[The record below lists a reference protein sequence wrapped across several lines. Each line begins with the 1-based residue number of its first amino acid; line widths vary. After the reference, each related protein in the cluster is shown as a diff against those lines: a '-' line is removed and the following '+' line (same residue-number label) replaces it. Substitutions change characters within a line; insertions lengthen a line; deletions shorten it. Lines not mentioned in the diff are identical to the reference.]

1 MIRSVSSS
9 EKKNRAV
16 LQNKNK
22 VKIIGK
28 SVKYLVLIE
37 FFLVENNNIYR
48 RKTKIKILLKMH
60 KQNCP
65 ENYSLIQI

>member
-37 FFLVENNNIYR
+37 FFLVENN
-48 RKTKIKILLKMH
+48 TDA
-60 KQNCP
+60 KQK
-65 ENYSLIQI
+65 

>member
-1 MIRSVSSS
+1 MHKNVEIIPLWGGGGLKAITRTAAV
-9 EKKNRAV
+9 KNRAV

-37 FFLVENNNIYR
+37 FFLVENNTDA
-48 RKTKIKILLKMH
+48 KQKLK
-60 KQNCP
+60 
-65 ENYSLIQI
+65 YYL